1 MITKKPNMV
10 KFNVRD
16 VIKWKTMYIDSWLP
30 GSSAGEMSFYRGKQ
44 AVIFI

>member
-1 MITKKPNMV
+1 MV

-16 VIKWKTMYIDSWLP
+16 LVKWKTMYIDSWLP
-30 GSSAGEMSFYRGKQ
+30 GSSAGEMASLPGRQ